1 MIENYRVD
9 ELGVIHQV
17 SFTPMRY
24 DREYLSYYKDFN
36 DRTIKLGY
44 QGTGSLGRIPGSVLE
59 IDYGTGSF
67 IESASI
73 TGVIVCAG
81 CDVIHYPL
89 PDAIK
94 YLEWNDALATE
105 WELVAMYDV
114 LEDISEL
121 SFVSHLKTISS
132 ENYLI

>member
-9 ELGVIHQV
+9 ELGVIHQI

-24 DREYLSYYKDFN
+24 DREYLSYYEDFN

-44 QGTGSLGRIPGSVLE
+44 QGTGWLPGSLGRIPGSVLE
-59 IDYGTGSF
+59 IGYGTGSF

-89 PDAIK
+89 PDAIE

-105 WELVAMYDV
+105 LG
-114 LEDISEL
+114 
-121 SFVSHLKTISS
+121 VSRHVRRFGRHFRAQFSISS